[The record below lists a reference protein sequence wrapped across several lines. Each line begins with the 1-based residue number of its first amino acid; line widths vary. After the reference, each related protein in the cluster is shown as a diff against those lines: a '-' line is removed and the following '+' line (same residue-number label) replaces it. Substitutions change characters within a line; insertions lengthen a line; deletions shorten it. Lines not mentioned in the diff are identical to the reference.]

1 MARRIYIV
9 ELEIEASDEN
19 GVGEKVE
26 YGAFLPSDER
36 FTEAILRAMQ
46 GHTVRLGFP
55 WMVEA
60 AEVIGK
66 REG

>member
-1 MARRIYIV
+1 MARRVYIV
-9 ELEIEASDEN
+9 ELEVEASDEN

-26 YGAFLPSDER
+26 YGAFLPTDDAL
-36 FTEAILRAMQ
+36 TTAIMRAMQ
-46 GHTVRLGFP
+46 GHNVRLGFP

-60 AEVIGK
+60 TEVIGK